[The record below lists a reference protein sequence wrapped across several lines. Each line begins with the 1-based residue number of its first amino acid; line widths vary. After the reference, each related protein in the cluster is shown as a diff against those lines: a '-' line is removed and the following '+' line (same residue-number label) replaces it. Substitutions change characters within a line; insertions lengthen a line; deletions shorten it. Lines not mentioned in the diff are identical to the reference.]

1 MGRPLKQGLDYFSF
15 DVDFFDD
22 EKVMAISKE
31 FGIKGEIATV
41 KLLCA
46 IYRNGYF
53 ALWNE
58 ALKRKLL
65 MVLPGVSE
73 DLLESVVKRLAVWGF
88 FDKALYD
95 STGVLTSR
103 GIQRRY
109 FAAVGRRKPRKE
121 LPYLLDLGDGNGFF
135 ADINGVNAGNNGVF
149 DDRSTGNESKV
160 NNYPPVSPLGG
171 KRKRRAFVAPTAE
184 EVERYFAEKGYS
196 REAARRAW
204 AYYDAGGWKD
214 RNGDAVRNWKQKMI
228 AVWFKPENL
237 KRDGSNTE
245 GRIDF

>member
-121 LPYLLDLGDGNGFF
+121 LPYLLDLGDGNGVF
-135 ADINGVNAGNNGVF
+135 ADENEVNAGNNGVF
-149 DDRSTGNESKV
+149 DDRSTGKESKV
-160 NNYPPVSPLGG
+160 NNYPPVSPLGR

-204 AYYDAGGWKD
+204 AYYDAGG
-214 RNGDAVRNWKQKMI
+214 RTGTGTR
-228 AVWFKPENL
+228 
-237 KRDGSNTE
+237 
-245 GRIDF
+245 